1 LGGIAGSYTKST
13 DRGADKAEDL
23 FDSAVDE
30 VRDAGVRNV
39 FISFHV
45 EDKDQVR
52 LLRHQARDNQF
63 GVHFRDYS
71 VKEPFDEKWKSQC
84 RERIEQTSALI
95 CMIGEDTCERKAVD
109 WEIREA
115 HRQNKMIIGVR
126 IYRDKDHR
134 IPQALIDANAPITEW
149 NLAKLSKQLEK

>member
-1 LGGIAGSYTKST
+1 MGGDASSYTGST

-39 FISFHV
+39 FISFHI
-45 EDKDQVR
+45 EDEDQVR

-84 RERIEQTSALI
+84 KERIEQTSALI
-95 CMIGEDTCERKAVD
+95 CMIGEDTWKRKAVE

-126 IYRDKDHR
+126 MYRDKDHR
-134 IPQALIDANAPITEW
+134 IPQALLDTNAQITEW
-149 NLAKLSKQLEK
+149 NLAKISKQLEK